1 MVFGV
6 ANPKKNVIA
15 PATISSPQSVSEQSL
30 ANNLFE
36 TPANAAAVVHQAWNE
51 YGDPRRIDHLEEVSA
66 HVSTNRVFRVHFT
79 DTSHVVAKVSSYGSY
94 FLFAEDHD
102 RLFRLHNQLQST
114 RWHGFLAQVLDQDGR
129 PYTWYDGRCWAAFY
143 IDVERR
149 ESLPRILSDAQ
160 IGCFA
165 REIAEFHLSCAAVAP
180 HLPPT
185 SNSVKGDAIHLLDQ
199 LTNAFA
205 SRNFSLH
212 SEDIGVLW
220 KSTHGFLEYLESV
233 HFDEWQKI
241 PILVDWNL
249 GNFSVQS
256 TASGF
261 TLFSRWDYD
270 WFRVDSRLLDF
281 YFLSRVSSRT
291 GDRTQFSYS
300 PHTLVEPRFLTFVRA
315 YHAVNPLSE
324 SDIRFLPYAYR
335 FFILNYVIREGAR
348 FFRADLCTQFRREV
362 ARLYLPQLAQL
373 DISPLL
379 DIVMT

>member
-1 MVFGV
+1 M
-6 ANPKKNVIA
+6 
-15 PATISSPQSVSEQSL
+15 QDHRM
-30 ANNLFE
+30 FE
-36 TPANAAAVVHQAWNE
+36 TPTNAAAVVHQAWTE
-51 YGDPRRIDHLEEVSA
+51 YGDPRRINYLEEVSA

-79 DTSHVVAKVSSYGSY
+79 DQSHVVAKVSSYGSY

-102 RLFRLHNQLQST
+102 RLFRLHNELRAS
-114 RWHGFLAQVLDQDGR
+114 RWYGFLAQVLDHDGR

-149 ESLPRILSDAQ
+149 ESLPRILSDTQVA
-160 IGCFA
+160 CFA
-165 REIAEFHLSCAAVAP
+165 REIAEFHLSCAEVAP
-180 HLPPT
+180 QLPPM

-205 SRNFSLH
+205 PRNFSLH
-212 SEDIGVLW
+212 AEDIGVLW
-220 KSTHGFLEYLESV
+220 KSTHQFLEYLELV
-233 HFDEWQKI
+233 HYDEWQKI

-249 GNFSVQS
+249 GNFSVTS
-256 TASGF
+256 TADGF
-261 TLFSRWDYD
+261 KLFSRWDYD

-300 PHTLVEPRFLTFVRA
+300 PHTLVEPRFLAFVRA
-315 YHAVNPLSE
+315 YHEVNPLSE
-324 SDIRFLPYAYR
+324 SDVRFLPYAYR

-362 ARLYLPQLAQL
+362 ARMYLPQLEQL

>member
-1 MVFGV
+1 M
-6 ANPKKNVIA
+6 
-15 PATISSPQSVSEQSL
+15 
-30 ANNLFE
+30 FE
-36 TPANAAAVVHQAWNE
+36 TPANAAAVVHQARSE

-79 DTSHVVAKVSSYGSY
+79 DSSHVVAKVSSYGSY

-102 RLFRLHNQLQST
+102 RLFRLHNQLQPT
-114 RWHGFLAQVLDQDGR
+114 RWHGFLAQVLDINGR

-149 ESLPRILSDAQ
+149 ESLPRILSEAQ
-160 IGCFA
+160 VGCFA

-180 HLPPT
+180 HLPPM

-205 SRNFSLH
+205 PRNFSLPA
-212 SEDIGVLW
+212 EDIGVLW
-220 KSTHGFLEYLESV
+220 KSTHEFLEYLESV
-233 HFDEWQKI
+233 HYDEWQKI

-249 GNFSVQS
+249 GNFSVES
-256 TASGF
+256 TTDGF
-261 TLFSRWDYD
+261 SLFSRWDYD

-300 PHTLVEPRFLTFVRA
+300 PHTLVEPRFLAFVRA
-315 YHAVNPLSE
+315 YHEVNPLSE

-348 FFRADLCTQFRREV
+348 FFRPEFYTQFRREV
-362 ARLYLPQLAQL
+362 ARLYLPQLERL

-379 DIVMT
+379 DIVMP